1 MLFDVIMVLLIIVG
15 IVLVVFACMSKNK
28 SENKNDYFEANAA
41 VQLVKQAVDDADNAI
56 EQLNKISS
64 NVFEEFEEKYQELL
78 FLYQMIDDMKEKRDK
93 YDFNTSTRTNDSFE
107 KRQVFLSERNY
118 FKNPNL
124 DKIKNMQEQ
133 GLSVSEISKALNMGQ
148 GEVKLILELGKA
160 RWFFVEKR
168 SFILG
173 LGIGIIFSV
182 IISWVVYGISDERD
196 LTKEEIEQKA
206 REFGMEYSY
215 EGVISEG
222 ESETAAEVVSYAPA
236 VYEAE
241 TNEPESY
248 NNDETLKT
256 NSANDILQKANNV
269 ENKRTDNNVT
279 EKETESNKI
288 TESAFKENSSLIEN
302 SEENTANSEENT
314 QNEQA
319 DDLFIDVTISSG
331 SNAKKVSNILAEKG
345 IVDNALEYEKY
356 LIDNKKAKRIRSGSY
371 KIPKNLDYGNL
382 TDIISR

>member
-160 RWFFVEKR
+160 
-168 SFILG
+168 
-173 LGIGIIFSV
+173 
-182 IISWVVYGISDERD
+182 
-196 LTKEEIEQKA
+196 
-206 REFGMEYSY
+206 M
-215 EGVISEG
+215 
-222 ESETAAEVVSYAPA
+222 
-236 VYEAE
+236 
-241 TNEPESY
+241 
-248 NNDETLKT
+248 
-256 NSANDILQKANNV
+256 
-269 ENKRTDNNVT
+269 
-279 EKETESNKI
+279 
-288 TESAFKENSSLIEN
+288 
-302 SEENTANSEENT
+302 
-314 QNEQA
+314 
-319 DDLFIDVTISSG
+319 
-331 SNAKKVSNILAEKG
+331 
-345 IVDNALEYEKY
+345 
-356 LIDNKKAKRIRSGSY
+356 
-371 KIPKNLDYGNL
+371 
-382 TDIISR
+382 